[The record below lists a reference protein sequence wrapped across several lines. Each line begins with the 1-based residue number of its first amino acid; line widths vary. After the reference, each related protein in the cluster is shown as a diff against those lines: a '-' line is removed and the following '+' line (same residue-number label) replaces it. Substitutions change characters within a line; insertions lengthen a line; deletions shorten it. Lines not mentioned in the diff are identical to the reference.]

1 MLSPQRLPFF
11 YGWVVVAVAF
21 VTLGIAANA
30 RTAFS
35 LLFPPLLDEFGWDR
49 GMTAAAF
56 SIGLVSA
63 MVYAPLIGAAM
74 DRFGPRLLIP
84 FGALVMAA
92 GFVLTTHVLAPW
104 QFYLTI
110 GLLVVGPSTLLSY
123 TGHFVFLPNWF
134 ARKRG
139 LALGIVFSGVGVA
152 AIFLFPWFQATI
164 DRDGWRAGCFAL
176 AVLLIAVV
184 VPLNFLLQRARPSD
198 LGLEPDGDGSGPDA
212 AKPTLRVVDPDWAA
226 VDWTLRRA
234 LGTARFWLFGFG
246 AFCALFAWY
255 AVLVHQTRY
264 LIDVGF
270 GAETAAFALG
280 LVNLLAVAGQPL
292 LGHLSD
298 RIGREW
304 IWTISCLGFVLT
316 YALLLLLAWQ
326 PSPVLLYAMVAAQ
339 GLIGYAL
346 VSVFGAIPAEIF
358 QGRHYGAI
366 FGTVSI
372 VGNSGAAAGPWVT
385 GLLFDLTGS
394 YTLPF
399 SLAIGSSLLSI
410 ALIWL
415 AAPRKVRTVAGRE

>member
-1 MLSPQRLPFF
+1 MSFARRLPFF

-21 VTLGIAANA
+21 VTVAIATNA

-49 GMTAAAF
+49 GMTAAGF

-63 MVYAPLIGAAM
+63 MLYAPLIGAAM
-74 DRFGPRLLIP
+74 DRLGPRLLIP
-84 FGALVMAA
+84 LGAILMAL
-92 GFVLTTHVLAPW
+92 GFALTTKITAPW
-104 QFYLTI
+104 QYYLTI

-134 ARKRG
+134 ARRRG
-139 LALGIVFSGVGVA
+139 LAIGIVFSGVGVG
-152 AIFLFPWFQATI
+152 AIVILPWFQATI
-164 DRDGWRAGCFAL
+164 DAEGWRRGCWAL
-176 AVLLIAVV
+176 AMLLVLVL
-184 VPLNFLLQRARPSD
+184 VPLNLLLQRARPSD
-198 LGLEPDGDGSGPDA
+198 LGLEPDGDGAGKADS
-212 AKPTLRVVDPDWAA
+212 KPSLRVVDPDWAA
-226 VDWTLRRA
+226 VEWTLSRA
-234 LGTARFWLFGFG
+234 LKTGRFWLFGFG
-246 AFCALFAWY
+246 AFSALFAWY

-270 GAETAAFALG
+270 SAETAAYALG

-304 IWTISCLGFVLT
+304 VWTLSCLGFALT

-326 PSPVLLYAMVAAQ
+326 PSALLLYAMVAAQ

-372 VGNSGAAAGPWVT
+372 VGNSGAALGPWLT
-385 GLLFDLTGS
+385 GHLFDVTGS
-394 YTLPF
+394 YALPF
-399 SLAIGSSLLSI
+399 ALAIGFSLLSI
-410 ALIWL
+410 ALIWW
-415 AAPRKVRTVAGRE
+415 AAPRKVRAVAR